1 MMHKQRLLALLT
13 LLVSTA
19 FAANAQQ
26 FGGEADNGGYLTGSF
41 ENNSIYYLEDAQ
53 NPGCYVPDG
62 GFGSNSYLK
71 ADYYRGNLVAGIQVE
86 SYQPALVGYPLNLE
100 GNKLSNFYMSWTDED
115 FALTAGTFYDQF
127 GSGLLFRT
135 YADRTLGINNAL
147 LGARLAY
154 GYKDIVSARIIWGMP
169 RLGSDWRRVSDRGI
183 VEWSG
188 TQVRGADASL
198 SLSSLLGWDNTTLA
212 VEGSVLSRYEQ
223 IKFDMEEEGISPTT
237 TGWSGR
243 VNFEKSGFVAKAEW
257 VNGGQW
263 YGYCPTDEGDY
274 LKRNGNAQLVEFGY
288 SGGGL
293 GANLTLRRM
302 EWMGS
307 KINYAS
313 VESNNTLNYTPALCA
328 QYSYAL
334 TNLNPYIPVVGEIF
348 GLGHLKSGEMGG
360 QLDVYYNFRRG
371 SAIGGKRGMK
381 VNLNLSTY
389 YAIGQ
394 EGTAQMGDLLW
405 RNVNVGV
412 EKQLSRKM
420 KMQLLWALQ
429 QGEDM
434 YHNWCLSN
442 IVVADL
448 LYKFTPKFSTR
459 AELQYLA
466 SQDGMKDWMA
476 GLVEVNFAPT
486 WSLFVS
492 DMYNHGSS
500 KVHYY
505 SVGASYTKS
514 RTRIALSYGRNRS
527 GMVCSGGV
535 CRTVKAFTGGNLTI
549 STSF

>member
-1 MMHKQRLLALLT
+1 MTRKNILIAALALIIPI
-13 LLVSTA
+13 
-19 FAANAQQ
+19 AASAQQ
-26 FGGEADNGGYLTGSF
+26 FGGTADQGGHLTGSF

-62 GFGSNSYLK
+62 SFGSNSYLK
-71 ADYYRGNLVAGIQVE
+71 ADYYKGNLVAGLQVE

-100 GNKLSNFYMSWTDED
+100 GNKLSNFYMSWTDDD
-115 FALTAGTFYDQF
+115 FSLTAGTFYDQF

-154 GYKDIVSARIIWGMP
+154 NYKDILAARILWGMP
-169 RLGSDWRRVSDRGI
+169 RLGSDWKSVSDRGV
-183 VEWSG
+183 VEWAG
-188 TQVRGADASL
+188 TQVRGADVSL
-198 SLSSLLGWDNTTLA
+198 ALSSLLGWQGTTLA
-212 VEGSVLSRYEQ
+212 VEGSLLSRYEQ
-223 IKFDMEEEGISPTT
+223 IKYDMEEEGISPTT

-243 VNFEKSGFVAKAEW
+243 LNFEKSGFVAKAEW

-263 YGYCPTDEGDY
+263 FGYYPTDEADY
-274 LKRNGNAQLVEFGY
+274 LKRNGNAQLLELGY

-307 KINYAS
+307 KINYSS

-328 QYSYAL
+328 QYSYML
-334 TNLNPYIPVVGEIF
+334 TNLNPYIPEVGSTDGHLTSGEI
-348 GLGHLKSGEMGG
+348 GG

-381 VNLNLSTY
+381 VNLNVSTY

-394 EGTAQMGDLLW
+394 EGTAQLGELLW

-412 EKQLSRKM
+412 EKQVSRKL

-459 AELQYLA
+459 AELQYLSSA
-466 SQDGMKDWMA
+466 DGMKDWMA
-476 GLVEVNFAPT
+476 GLVEVNMAPK
-486 WSLFVS
+486 WSVFVS
-492 DMYNHGSS
+492 DMYNHGTS

-505 SVGASYTKS
+505 SVGASYTAS
-514 RTRIALSYGRNRS
+514 RTRIAFSYGRNRS